1 MSRWRAS
8 FIHLLISLVIVGSV
22 AACIIYFW
30 YPPALL
36 HMAKADRLLILIGG
50 VDLVV
55 GPLLT
60 LIVYKAN
67 KRHLKFDL
75 AIIGLIQVVFLAYGL
90 YTIWN
95 SRPVFLVAV
104 PDRFELVFAN
114 EITPK
119 RLAEAKIERF
129 KTLSFGKPIL
139 VGAQMPKDPKE
150 QEAILFSAVRGQGD
164 IQNTPK
170 YFVDY
175 SLVSTSLLKHA
186 KPLTGKT
193 MSNSEAAVLQHA
205 ALSYG
210 YKSSELRYLPLASSR
225 NFAVILVKADTGE
238 VVGPV
243 NIDPQTDNLRHTLP
257 R

>member
-1 MSRWRAS
+1 MSRWKAS

-22 AACIIYFW
+22 AAFIIYFW
-30 YPPALL
+30 YPPALM
-36 HMAKADRLLILIGG
+36 HMAKADRLLMLIGG

-60 LIVYKAN
+60 LIVFKVS
-67 KRHLKFDL
+67 KPKLKLDL
-75 AIIGLIQVVFLAYGL
+75 AVIAFVQVVFLGYGL
-90 YTIWN
+90 YTIWS

-129 KTLSFGKPIL
+129 KTLSFGKPTL
-139 VGAQMPKDPKE
+139 VAVAMPTSPKE
-150 QEAILFSAVRGQGD
+150 LEYVMNSAISGEGD
-164 IQNTPK
+164 IQTMPK

-175 SLVSTSLLKHA
+175 FQASDALVKRA
-186 KPLTGKT
+186 KPLREDKAL
-193 MSNSEAAVLQHA
+193 SAADASALQKV

-210 YKSSELRYLPLASSR
+210 YQSDQLGYLSLASSR
-225 NFAVILVKADTGE
+225 GFASILVNMKTAE
-238 VVGPV
+238 IVGPANV
-243 NIDPQTDNLRHTLP
+243 DP
-257 R
+257 